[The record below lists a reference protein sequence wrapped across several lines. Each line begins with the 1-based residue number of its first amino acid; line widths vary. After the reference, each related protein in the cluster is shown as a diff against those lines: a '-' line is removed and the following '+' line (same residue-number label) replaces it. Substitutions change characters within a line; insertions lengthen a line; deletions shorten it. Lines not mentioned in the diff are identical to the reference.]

1 MIPPRR
7 AAQLSAHE
15 TSDFRAAVAAVVA
28 TTAIATGIVAATAA
42 PTGTASIKT
51 VAGSVTTTAVF
62 PAAGPGAIAAAFAA
76 GAGVA
81 TATATTAVATAAA
94 AALATAA
101 GTATAA
107 TTTAAGLSLVDAE
120 GAPHQLSTLQPVD
133 GLGFQFGIG
142 HLHEGETTLATR
154 IPLEGKGTVD
164 HFAIG
169 GEEFDHVF
177 LLSAEGK
184 IADEDAHGTSRGD
197 RRAQMRQ

>member
-7 AAQLSAHE
+7 VAQLSAHE
-15 TSDFRAAVAAVVA
+15 TSDFRAAVAAVAA
-28 TTAIATGIVAATAA
+28 TTAIATGMVAATAA

-76 GAGVA
+76 GTGVA
-81 TATATTAVATAAA
+81 ATTTTAAAVATAAGS
-94 AALATAA
+94 ATAA
-101 GTATAA
+101 A
-107 TTTAAGLSLVDAE
+107 TTAAAGLSLIDAE
-120 GAPHQLSTLQPVD
+120 GAPHQLGTLQAID

-164 HFAIG
+164 HFAVG

>member
-7 AAQLSAHE
+7 VAQLSAQE
-15 TSDFRAAVAAVVA
+15 TSDFRAAVAA

-81 TATATTAVATAAA
+81 AATAAAIATTAAAVATAAGSA
-94 AALATAA
+94 
-101 GTATAA
+101 ATAA
-107 TTTAAGLSLVDAE
+107 TTTTTAAAGLSLIDAE
-120 GAPHQLSTLQPVD
+120 GASHQLGTLQAVD

>member
-1 MIPPRR
+1 MITPWK
-7 AAQLSAHE
+7 AARLSAHA
-15 TSDFRAAVAAVVA
+15 TSDFRAAVTAVIT
-28 TTAIATGIVAATAA
+28 TTAITTGVATATAA
-42 PTGTASIKT
+42 PTGTASIET
-51 VAGSVTTTAVF
+51 VAGSVTTAAVF
-62 PAAGPGAIAAAFAA
+62 PAAGPGAVATAFAA

-81 TATATTAVATAAA
+81 AATAAI
-94 AALATAA
+94 ATTPSA
-101 GTATAA
+101 GTATA
-107 TTTAAGLSLVDAE
+107 TAAGATGLSLVDAE
-120 GAPHQLSTLQPVD
+120 GAPHQLGTLKAID

-169 GEEFDHVF
+169 GEELDHVF

-184 IADEDAHGTSRGD
+184 IADKDAHGTSRGD

>member
-1 MIPPRR
+1 VK
-7 AAQLSAHE
+7 
-15 TSDFRAAVAAVVA
+15 VAAVPAPFAAPGALLPAIVV
-28 TTAIATGIVAATAA
+28 TTRTVVTAATAA
-42 PTGTASIKT
+42 
-51 VAGSVTTTAVF
+51 
-62 PAAGPGAIAAAFAA
+62 AIAATAA
-76 GAGVA
+76 AI
-81 TATATTAVATAAA
+81 ATTAAAIATAAGSAATAAA
-94 AALATAA
+94 AA
-101 GTATAA
+101 
-107 TTTAAGLSLVDAE
+107 AGLSLIDAE
-120 GAPHQLSTLQPVD
+120 GAPHQLGTLQAVD